1 MATISATWAAL
12 DWPVVSALLGATTLF
27 LVWYVQIFRP
37 WRRRRQ
43 LKRPFDAHF
52 LITANG
58 QFPLDYVQQNN
69 REHYVK
75 KLVVPPNREIP
86 VQIVLVPK
94 LSFMQR
100 ELYFG
105 CDESLMDERL
115 RRLTAPSPSGGLPV
129 CTGPDLEK
137 WKRSRDRNQI
147 SSASLS
153 LWTKPD
159 FRKEI
164 SKR

>member
-1 MATISATWAAL
+1 MADILSATLKQQLRLRSISDCLERGDQCVVGLNRLL
-12 DWPVVSALLGATTLF
+12 DRI
-27 LVWYVQIFRP
+27 LVR
-37 WRRRRQ
+37 
-43 LKRPFDAHF
+43 
-52 LITANG
+52 
-58 QFPLDYVQQNN
+58 
-69 REHYVK
+69 
-75 KLVVPPNREIP
+75 
-86 VQIVLVPK
+86 
-94 LSFMQR
+94 
-100 ELYFG
+100 
-105 CDESLMDERL
+105 

-164 SKR
+164 SKREDLDRKIKLIFCLSLSNPL